1 MMKKFFETTDIL
13 QANFIV
19 SILEDQKIPHTV
31 TGLASTEFQGSI
43 RIIEFFVN
51 NDYLEIAQE
60 IVEGV

>member
-1 MMKKFFETTDIL
+1 MKKFFETSDVL

-19 SILEDQKIPHTV
+19 SILEEQRVPHTV
-31 TGLASTEFQGSI
+31 TGLASTEFQGAI

-51 NDYLEIAQE
+51 DDYLEIAQE

>member
-1 MMKKFFETTDIL
+1 VKKFFETTDVL

-19 SILEDQKIPHTV
+19 SILEDQSIPHTV

-43 RIIEFFVN
+43 RIIEFFVSE
-51 NDYLEIAQE
+51 DHLEVALE